1 MENKS
6 FFIQYL
12 DNQPVEIETHFN
24 GEVERKRPLDN
35 VSKLIAAV
43 KQALPSKLGT
53 IDLDELTLHFVLDGV
68 EMTYNSWNSIT
79 AIGNNGTTGL
89 NPLVIKSKSDEFSD
103 INETIQ
109 VVETDRQVKFKSK
122 ELRLFYSDQ
131 WRLESGRLPDMRFQD
146 INFETDIQKRVD
158 SFMGGNEL
166 VGLLIGPTGCGKTH
180 EIINRAKKQF
190 TIFIDARSYPALDDS
205 DDASLFSLKES
216 FESITSKWK
225 KPNQS
230 LPQLYDITYAFL
242 LSRVLFLKYL
252 KEKYPN
258 ITPAQ
263 FLIHQLFN
271 SRAIRLCFLKLKL
284 LSLDKLND
292 IHCSYIDDDL
302 RCLFCFD
309 QAHVLAEHLG
319 STIISSM
326 EGNHIQQ
333 NGDVNEDSKRGT
345 LSVLL
350 YVIKNKEFAK
360 KVIFAGTSSKLRNI
374 DNFKSFGT
382 KPVGP
387 LILNEFITWDCEM
400 ALDYVTAFVDIH
412 PDILKT
418 VLTDN
423 YRPRILEN
431 FVYDLF
437 SAGINDN
444 DSATAQRIR
453 LKKQHAFSNINDI
466 VEESYNAVI
475 GRFTR
480 MSIEPIARTI
490 RAHSHTQIMLK
501 LILSSM
507 MTTNHGPIY
516 CQLDKN
522 QENFFMNTVGSIHL
536 IRETGGY
543 FLSEGYVIDLLLN
556 LFRTEFQQFNL
567 LSSLDLLSSIAGTKV
582 KKLQPKEHHSKPSF
596 WLLPTIE
603 RKAGDGTIISDRP
616 TGVFFRP
623 SSQFRPDILA
633 FLSKQVCVSFGIKL
647 YTSKIPSA
655 VSADNLESTNPDFF
669 FIKADRPTNNEA
681 YLKWQQSISDTPLKF
696 SIRFLIELPE
706 PLSAVSTENTYNSVE
721 GNQNVVVVVS
731 KSNMRN
737 ILSEQV
743 ASFVEFITSS

>member
-1 MENKS
+1 MS
-6 FFIQYL
+6 IQ
-12 DNQPVEIETHFN
+12 
-24 GEVERKRPLDN
+24 
-35 VSKLIAAV
+35 LIAWIRQVATLSDT
-43 KQALPSKLGT
+43 ALEEELELFNNTLSMHLQESLNNYLG
-53 IDLDELTLHFVLDGV
+53 L
-68 EMTYNSWNSIT
+68 S
-79 AIGNNGTTGL
+79 
-89 NPLVIKSKSDEFSD
+89 EFS
-103 INETIQ
+103 
-109 VVETDRQVKFKSK
+109 
-122 ELRLFYSDQ
+122 ELRDLYKCS
-131 WRLESGRLPDMRFQD
+131 
-146 INFETDIQKRVD
+146 
-158 SFMGGNEL
+158 
-166 VGLLIGPTGCGKTH
+166 
-180 EIINRAKKQF
+180 KKV
-190 TIFIDARSYPALDDS
+190 LK
-205 DDASLFSLKES
+205 ASLQNG
-216 FESITSKWK
+216 

-350 YVIKNKEFAK
+350 
-360 KVIFAGTSSKLRNI
+360 
-374 DNFKSFGT
+374 
-382 KPVGP
+382 
-387 LILNEFITWDCEM
+387 
-400 ALDYVTAFVDIH
+400 
-412 PDILKT
+412 
-418 VLTDN
+418 
-423 YRPRILEN
+423 
-431 FVYDLF
+431 
-437 SAGINDN
+437 AGINDN

-475 GRFTR
+475 GRF
-480 MSIEPIARTI
+480 ARPSGLI
-490 RAHSHTQIMLK
+490 HTQIMLK

-522 QENFFMNTVGSIHL
+522 QEYFFMNTVGSIHL
-536 IRETGGY
+536 ICETGGY

-567 LSSLDLLSSIAGTKV
+567 LSSLDLLSSIAGTKG
-582 KKLQPKEHHSKPSF
+582 KKTTAKGTPFEAVILAGMIQKNGPHLSNVLSSFGVSIAGLDGLQ
-596 WLLPTIE
+596 LPTIE

-623 SSQFRPDILA
+623 SNQFRPDILA

-669 FIKADRPTNNEA
+669 FIKADRPTNNET

-721 GNQNVVVVVS
+721 GNQNIVVVVS

-737 ILSEQV
+737 ILSEQI

>member
-1 MENKS
+1 MDINYDWSHLSS
-6 FFIQYL
+6 FF
-12 DNQPVEIETHFN
+12 T
-24 GEVERKRPLDN
+24 R
-35 VSKLIAAV
+35 
-43 KQALPSKLGT
+43 
-53 IDLDELTLHFVLDGV
+53 
-68 EMTYNSWNSIT
+68 
-79 AIGNNGTTGL
+79 
-89 NPLVIKSKSDEFSD
+89 EFSD

-475 GRFTR
+475 GRFTH
-480 MSIEPIARTI
+480 MIEPIARTI

-567 LSSLDLLSSIAGTKV
+567 LSSLDLLSSIAGTKG
-582 KKLQPKEHHSKPSF
+582 KKTTAKGTPFEAVILAGMIQKNGPHLSNVLSSFGVSIAGLDGLQ
-596 WLLPTIE
+596 LPTIE

-721 GNQNVVVVVS
+721 GNQNIVVVVS

>member
-1 MENKS
+1 ME
-6 FFIQYL
+6 
-12 DNQPVEIETHFN
+12 
-24 GEVERKRPLDN
+24 
-35 VSKLIAAV
+35 
-43 KQALPSKLGT
+43 
-53 IDLDELTLHFVLDGV
+53 
-68 EMTYNSWNSIT
+68 
-79 AIGNNGTTGL
+79 
-89 NPLVIKSKSDEFSD
+89 
-103 INETIQ
+103 
-109 VVETDRQVKFKSK
+109 
-122 ELRLFYSDQ
+122 
-131 WRLESGRLPDMRFQD
+131 
-146 INFETDIQKRVD
+146 
-158 SFMGGNEL
+158 
-166 VGLLIGPTGCGKTH
+166 
-180 EIINRAKKQF
+180 
-190 TIFIDARSYPALDDS
+190 
-205 DDASLFSLKES
+205 
-216 FESITSKWK
+216 

-382 KPVGP
+382 KP
-387 LILNEFITWDCEM
+387 
-400 ALDYVTAFVDIH
+400 
-412 PDILKT
+412 T

-567 LSSLDLLSSIAGTKV
+567 LSSLDILSSIAGTKG
-582 KKLQPKEHHSKPSF
+582 KKTTAKGTPFEAVILAGMIQKNGPHLSNVLSSFGVSIAGLDGLQ
-596 WLLPTIE
+596 LPTIE

>member
-89 NPLVIKSKSDEFSD
+89 NPLVIKSKSDVNMDINYDWSHLSSFFTREFSD

-382 KPVGP
+382 KP
-387 LILNEFITWDCEM
+387 
-400 ALDYVTAFVDIH
+400 
-412 PDILKT
+412 T

-522 QENFFMNTVGSIHL
+522 QEYFFMNTVGSIHL

-567 LSSLDLLSSIAGTKV
+567 LSSLDILSSIAGTKG
-582 KKLQPKEHHSKPSF
+582 KKLQQKEHHSKPSF

-633 FLSKQVCVSFGIKL
+633 FLSKQVCV
-647 YTSKIPSA
+647 
-655 VSADNLESTNPDFF
+655 FF

>member
-1 MENKS
+1 
-6 FFIQYL
+6 
-12 DNQPVEIETHFN
+12 
-24 GEVERKRPLDN
+24 
-35 VSKLIAAV
+35 
-43 KQALPSKLGT
+43 
-53 IDLDELTLHFVLDGV
+53 
-68 EMTYNSWNSIT
+68 
-79 AIGNNGTTGL
+79 
-89 NPLVIKSKSDEFSD
+89 
-103 INETIQ
+103 
-109 VVETDRQVKFKSK
+109 
-122 ELRLFYSDQ
+122 
-131 WRLESGRLPDMRFQD
+131 
-146 INFETDIQKRVD
+146 
-158 SFMGGNEL
+158 
-166 VGLLIGPTGCGKTH
+166 
-180 EIINRAKKQF
+180 
-190 TIFIDARSYPALDDS
+190 
-205 DDASLFSLKES
+205 
-216 FESITSKWK
+216 
-225 KPNQS
+225 
-230 LPQLYDITYAFL
+230 
-242 LSRVLFLKYL
+242 
-252 KEKYPN
+252 
-258 ITPAQ
+258 
-263 FLIHQLFN
+263 
-271 SRAIRLCFLKLKL
+271 
-284 LSLDKLND
+284 
-292 IHCSYIDDDL
+292 
-302 RCLFCFD
+302 
-309 QAHVLAEHLG
+309 
-319 STIISSM
+319 M

-400 ALDYVTAFVDIH
+400 VLDYVTAFVDIH

-466 VEESYNAVI
+466 VEESYNA
-475 GRFTR
+475 
-480 MSIEPIARTI
+480 
-490 RAHSHTQIMLK
+490 IMLK

-522 QENFFMNTVGSIHL
+522 QEYFFMNTVGSIHL
-536 IRETGGY
+536 ICETGGY

-567 LSSLDLLSSIAGTKV
+567 LSSLDLLSSIAGTKG
-582 KKLQPKEHHSKPSF
+582 KKTTAKGTPFEAVILAGMIQKNGPHLSNVLSSFGVSIAGLDGLQ
-596 WLLPTIE
+596 LPTIE

-623 SSQFRPDILA
+623 SNQFRPDILA

>member
-1 MENKS
+1 
-6 FFIQYL
+6 
-12 DNQPVEIETHFN
+12 
-24 GEVERKRPLDN
+24 
-35 VSKLIAAV
+35 
-43 KQALPSKLGT
+43 
-53 IDLDELTLHFVLDGV
+53 
-68 EMTYNSWNSIT
+68 
-79 AIGNNGTTGL
+79 
-89 NPLVIKSKSDEFSD
+89 
-103 INETIQ
+103 
-109 VVETDRQVKFKSK
+109 
-122 ELRLFYSDQ
+122 
-131 WRLESGRLPDMRFQD
+131 
-146 INFETDIQKRVD
+146 
-158 SFMGGNEL
+158 
-166 VGLLIGPTGCGKTH
+166 
-180 EIINRAKKQF
+180 
-190 TIFIDARSYPALDDS
+190 
-205 DDASLFSLKES
+205 
-216 FESITSKWK
+216 
-225 KPNQS
+225 
-230 LPQLYDITYAFL
+230 
-242 LSRVLFLKYL
+242 
-252 KEKYPN
+252 
-258 ITPAQ
+258 
-263 FLIHQLFN
+263 
-271 SRAIRLCFLKLKL
+271 
-284 LSLDKLND
+284 
-292 IHCSYIDDDL
+292 
-302 RCLFCFD
+302 
-309 QAHVLAEHLG
+309 
-319 STIISSM
+319 M

-522 QENFFMNTVGSIHL
+522 QEYFFMNTVGSIHL

-567 LSSLDLLSSIAGTKV
+567 LSSLDILSSIAGTKG

-596 WLLPTIE
+596 WL
-603 RKAGDGTIISDRP
+603 
-616 TGVFFRP
+616 V
-623 SSQFRPDILA
+623 
-633 FLSKQVCVSFGIKL
+633 
-647 YTSKIPSA
+647 
-655 VSADNLESTNPDFF
+655 
-669 FIKADRPTNNEA
+669 
-681 YLKWQQSISDTPLKF
+681 
-696 SIRFLIELPE
+696 
-706 PLSAVSTENTYNSVE
+706 
-721 GNQNVVVVVS
+721 
-731 KSNMRN
+731 
-737 ILSEQV
+737 
-743 ASFVEFITSS
+743 

>member
-1 MENKS
+1 
-6 FFIQYL
+6 
-12 DNQPVEIETHFN
+12 
-24 GEVERKRPLDN
+24 
-35 VSKLIAAV
+35 
-43 KQALPSKLGT
+43 
-53 IDLDELTLHFVLDGV
+53 
-68 EMTYNSWNSIT
+68 
-79 AIGNNGTTGL
+79 
-89 NPLVIKSKSDEFSD
+89 
-103 INETIQ
+103 
-109 VVETDRQVKFKSK
+109 
-122 ELRLFYSDQ
+122 
-131 WRLESGRLPDMRFQD
+131 
-146 INFETDIQKRVD
+146 
-158 SFMGGNEL
+158 
-166 VGLLIGPTGCGKTH
+166 
-180 EIINRAKKQF
+180 
-190 TIFIDARSYPALDDS
+190 
-205 DDASLFSLKES
+205 
-216 FESITSKWK
+216 
-225 KPNQS
+225 
-230 LPQLYDITYAFL
+230 
-242 LSRVLFLKYL
+242 
-252 KEKYPN
+252 
-258 ITPAQ
+258 
-263 FLIHQLFN
+263 
-271 SRAIRLCFLKLKL
+271 
-284 LSLDKLND
+284 
-292 IHCSYIDDDL
+292 
-302 RCLFCFD
+302 
-309 QAHVLAEHLG
+309 
-319 STIISSM
+319 M

-475 GRFTR
+475 DRFTH
-480 MSIEPIARTI
+480 MIEPIARTI

-522 QENFFMNTVGSIHL
+522 QEYFFMNTVGSIHL
-536 IRETGGY
+536 IRETSGY

-567 LSSLDLLSSIAGTKV
+567 LSSLDLLSSIAGTK
-582 KKLQPKEHHSKPSF
+582 
-596 WLLPTIE
+596 E

-655 VSADNLESTNPDFF
+655 VSADNLESTNPDFSL
-669 FIKADRPTNNEA
+669 
-681 YLKWQQSISDTPLKF
+681 LKQIGQ
-696 SIRFLIELPE
+696 R
-706 PLSAVSTENTYNSVE
+706 
-721 GNQNVVVVVS
+721 
-731 KSNMRN
+731 
-737 ILSEQV
+737 
-743 ASFVEFITSS
+743 ITKRI